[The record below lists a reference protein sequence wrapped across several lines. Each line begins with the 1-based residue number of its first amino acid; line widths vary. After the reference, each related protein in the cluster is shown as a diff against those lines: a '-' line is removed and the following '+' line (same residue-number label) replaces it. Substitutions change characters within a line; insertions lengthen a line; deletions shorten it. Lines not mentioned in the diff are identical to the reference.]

1 MAPPLVLPI
10 DAGLAFKEGSTIYR
24 LSDHNRSPIDISYDR
39 IENRKRM
46 ANGTMRT
53 FVVAQKRTWKAS
65 WEDLP
70 REDIQTADGFM
81 GAESMKTWYGLHK
94 GSFQLIITNG
104 ENVSETVLVMFEN
117 FSCKLSKRS
126 IYTDLYDVDMTL
138 VEV

>member
-10 DAGLAFKEGSTIYR
+10 DAGLAFKESGITYR

-46 ANGTMRT
+46 ADGTMRT
-53 FVVAQKRTWKAS
+53 FVVAQKRSWKTS

-81 GAESMKTWYGLHK
+81 GAQSMKTWYDSHL
-94 GSFQLIITNG
+94 GSFELIITNG
-104 ENVSETVLVMFEN
+104 ENFTESVIVMFDN

-126 IYTDLYDVDMTL
+126 IYTDLYDVDMAL